1 MLELNPDIPKDP
13 DKVDRIMKSAT
24 RIFAKNGYL
33 QAKTADIAKD
43 AEVSK
48 GIVFR
53 YFGDK
58 GHLYLALWN
67 TFMSG

>member
-43 AEVSK
+43 AEV
-48 GIVFR
+48 
-53 YFGDK
+53 
-58 GHLYLALWN
+58 
-67 TFMSG
+67 